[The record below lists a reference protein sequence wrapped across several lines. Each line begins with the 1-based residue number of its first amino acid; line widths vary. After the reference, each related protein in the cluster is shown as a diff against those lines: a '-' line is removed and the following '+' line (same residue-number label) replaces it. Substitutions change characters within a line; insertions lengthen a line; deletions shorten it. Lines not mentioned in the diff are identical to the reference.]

1 MNIQFRKL
9 ITVIILTLTILAC
22 ALPSQL
28 SLFLEP
34 TSTPTPTQP
43 PTQTPT
49 QLPTQPPLPMN
60 TPTATSTATM
70 IPTPTPIPLSIQ
82 LQDDGTTIIVD
93 PEIGYQV
100 TFPKGWGVVSLVG
113 EELDT
118 ALVEAYEIYPELQPF
133 EALLEI
139 MARPT
144 TRIIA
149 VDMMNSHWPGDYVS
163 LGVKVSSKGSGLEK
177 WLDTYIGLIENTSIA
192 GSNPTIIKHG
202 VTTNSKGTELAF
214 LDYRGSLMDGTIKTH
229 TYLIKFQYSNS
240 EVSFSFSIDEPLNGY
255 AQQAIRTIQD
265 SIQLLS
271 P

>member
-9 ITVIILTLTILAC
+9 ITVIVVALAILAC

-28 SLFLEP
+28 NLLREP
-34 TSTPTPTQP
+34 TPTPTATQP

-49 QLPTQPPLPMN
+49 QMPTQTSLPTN

-82 LQDDGTTIIVD
+82 LQDDGTTIIID
-93 PEIGYQV
+93 PEIGCQV

-139 MARPT
+139 KAQST
-144 TRIIA
+144 ARIIA
-149 VDMMNSHWPGDYVS
+149 IDMMNSHWPGDYVS
-163 LGVKVSSKGSGLEK
+163 LGVSIGLKGSGLEK
-177 WLDTYIGLIENTSIA
+177 WLDTYMGLIKNTSIA

-202 VTTNSKGTELAF
+202 VITNSKGTSLAF
-214 LDYRGSLMDGTIKTH
+214 LDYRGSLMDGKIKTH
-229 TYLIKFQYSNS
+229 TYLIKFQYSDGT
-240 EVSFSFSIDEPLNGY
+240 VLFSFSIDEPLNGY